1 MGIIMRRIFRIIE
14 GFIRYW
20 WVVALTVIV
29 LCLVGCKTK
38 HITSES
44 VKTDTQYIDRF
55 HRDSIFI
62 RDSVYI
68 REKGDTIWLTKWRT
82 EYRDRFIHDTI
93 YITKTDSIN
102 TIVEVVKEKQLN
114 WWQRFKLDAAG
125 WIIATMIVAILLYIL
140 YRKLKK

>member
-1 MGIIMRRIFRIIE
+1 MRRIFRIIE
-14 GFIRYW
+14 GIIRYW
-20 WVVALTVIV
+20 WVIALTVVV
-29 LCLVGCKTK
+29 LCLAGCKTR

-44 VKTDTQYIDRF
+44 VKTDMQYIDRF

-68 REKGDTIWLTKWRT
+68 REKGDTIYLTKWRT
-82 EYRDRFIHDTI
+82 EYRDRFIRDTI

-102 TIVEVVKEKQLN
+102 TIVEVVKEKPLS

-125 WIIATMIVAILLYIL
+125 RIIATMLVGVLIYIL
-140 YRKLKK
+140 YRKFKK

>member
-1 MGIIMRRIFRIIE
+1 MRRIFRIVE
-14 GFIRYW
+14 GVIHYW
-20 WVVALTVIV
+20 WVVLLAGVL
-29 LCLVGCKTK
+29 LCLTGCKTR

-55 HRDSIFI
+55 HRDSIFV

-68 REKGDTIWLTKWRT
+68 REKGDTVWLTKWRT
-82 EYRDRFIHDTI
+82 EYRDRFIRDTI

-102 TIVEVVKEKQLN
+102 TVVEVVKEKQLN